1 MRITK
6 NAERSR
12 KKRYKFD
19 YPDTTQ
25 CPRLC
30 DGFSNMTDY
39 EDAVMLETAL
49 RSGCDYI
56 VTRNLKDYKNVSI
69 PAYSPSDFLQY
80 ITPTEE

>member
-1 MRITK
+1 MITLIQH
-6 NAERSR
+6 NVPACVMVCS
-12 KKRYKFD
+12 FS
-19 YPDTTQ
+19 
-25 CPRLC
+25 
-30 DGFSNMTDY
+30 SNMTDY